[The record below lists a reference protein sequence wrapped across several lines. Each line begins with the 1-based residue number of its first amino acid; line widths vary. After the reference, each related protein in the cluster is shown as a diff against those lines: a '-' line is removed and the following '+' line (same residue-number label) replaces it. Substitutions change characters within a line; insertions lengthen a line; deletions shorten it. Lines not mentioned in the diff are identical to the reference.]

1 MLLFIVILVC
11 VTLIACDAFYD
22 TDEVQNEQDGFKQK
36 NK

>member
-22 TDEVQNEQDGFKQK
+22 TDEVQKKQDGFEQK
-36 NK
+36 IK